1 MYVAKAAGKG
11 RSAVYEPGMRIGT
24 VERQDHAPEG
34 LVLKVRREIA

>member
-11 RSAVYEPGMRIGT
+11 RSAVYEPGMRVGT
-24 VERQDHAPEG
+24 VERQGHAPEG